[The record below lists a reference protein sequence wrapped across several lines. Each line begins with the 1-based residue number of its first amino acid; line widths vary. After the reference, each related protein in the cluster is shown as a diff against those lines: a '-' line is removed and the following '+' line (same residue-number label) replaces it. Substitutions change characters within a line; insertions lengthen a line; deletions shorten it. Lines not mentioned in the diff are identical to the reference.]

1 LLRSMPAGGPSK
13 HPFGKQEARNQL
25 GLSVASTQDTVEQ
38 FGTNLASQHHLK
50 ATHVAMGQCTGLHL
64 EAVRRAQLQP
74 APGSG
79 AAVGAGKPAPKV
91 WQHSFAQV
99 LRIALA
105 RVRHLLPRMQMVGTA
120 RRLLPPA
127 AHRLLPGA
135 AGDTRRTCRSN
146 AWRCL
151 GRRICVV
158 GLVCSM
164 CV

>member
-1 LLRSMPAGGPSK
+1 MPAGGPSK

-91 WQHSFAQV
+91 WQHS
-99 LRIALA
+99 LHECYALHVRAFGTCCRACKWSA
-105 RVRHLLPRMQMVGTA
+105 RHAGCFPPQPTGCFQEQPETPEGHAVATRGVVWVGA
-120 RRLLPPA
+120 YV
-127 AHRLLPGA
+127 
-135 AGDTRRTCRSN
+135 S
-146 AWRCL
+146 
-151 GRRICVV
+151 
-158 GLVCSM
+158 
-164 CV
+164 